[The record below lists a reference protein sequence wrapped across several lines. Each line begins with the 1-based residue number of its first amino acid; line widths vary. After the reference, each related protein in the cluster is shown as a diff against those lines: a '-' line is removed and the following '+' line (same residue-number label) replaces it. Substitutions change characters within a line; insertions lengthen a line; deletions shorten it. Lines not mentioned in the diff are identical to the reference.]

1 MTFKSPGTGFSPSS
15 SSGGMSGTLS
25 TGKIPKASG
34 SSALADS
41 NLSDTGTLLAGNSPV
56 SVRSVDQFG
65 FSSSAA
71 DASVAADSGLGRDAA
86 AIVKVTDGSSG
97 KGWLSNRAGHARKTS
112 DQAVTSSVT
121 LTDLSDLSVTLVSGR
136 NYQFRAVVFVNK
148 ANSLSGIRVALQGTA
163 TFNDLRYS
171 IDIYDMTTRAI
182 VANGISNALG
192 TTVSKTTISTGENR
206 VIVDGCCSVNTGGT
220 LKIQGA
226 QGTVDANATTFR
238 RGSCLLVE
246 DIP

>member
-1 MTFKSPGTGFSPSS
+1 
-15 SSGGMSGTLS
+15 MSGTLS
-25 TGKIPKASG
+25 TGKLPKASG

-86 AIVKVTDGSSG
+86 AIVKVTDGASG
-97 KGWLSNRAGHARKTS
+97 KGWLSNQAGHARKTA
-112 DQAVTSSVT
+112 DQSVT
-121 LTDLSDLSVTLVSGR
+121 NSNVLADLSDLSVTLVAGR
-136 NYQFRAVVFVNK
+136 NYQFRAVIFVNN
-148 ANSLSGIRVALQGTA
+148 ANNLSGIRVALQGTA

-182 VANGISNALG
+182 VADGVLSTLG
-192 TTVSKTTISTGENR
+192 STVSKSTIATGDNR
-206 VIVDGCCSVNTGGT
+206 VIIDGCCSVNTGGT

-226 QGTVDANATTFR
+226 QGTADANATTFKR
-238 RGSCLLVE
+238 SSCLLIE